1 MVASRLKDAGFD
13 VYKNI
18 VVNGIE
24 IDVLA
29 LEYTDNAV
37 FVYVIEVKR
46 RPRTKVYK
54 QLARRARIA
63 DYLFI
68 ALPYVFY
75 AWALKKVDL
84 NIGIMLI
91 MGSDI
96 VVLRSPRYLGNGKR
110 LIEHI
115 CNERIDI
122 SSITPLCRER
132 RRPLPSANTCES
144 GLDEAEAVGRATHVI
159 YPQH

>member
-1 MVASRLKDAGFD
+1 MLRGCRRALKLSRFVESESQLVNVVASRLKDAGFE

-29 LEYTDNAV
+29 LEYTGSAV

-54 QLARRARIA
+54 QLARRAQIA

-68 ALPYVFY
+68 AIPYMFY
-75 AWALKKVDL
+75 AWALKKIDMS
-84 NIGIMLI
+84 IGIMLI

-96 VVLRSPRYLGNGKR
+96 VVLRNPKYLGNGKR
-110 LIEHI
+110 LIECI

-122 SSITPLCRER
+122 SPITPFCREGL
-132 RRPLPSANTCES
+132 RPPPL
-144 GLDEAEAVGRATHVI
+144 R
-159 YPQH
+159 